1 MNKLNK
7 QDQQKI
13 EMLVEKY
20 SKEQLLNETGLSKKQ
35 IASLIGAGALA
46 GSMIIGNKLSHK
58 DHEHHYEQRQ
68 PKIEY
73 NNPYGINNID
83 YNNIKVKQELVKDY
97 ISRILSLHNKTL
109 DDLRFNPDN
118 LVLACYKYGYDLPL
132 LLAQLQIESRFGTTK
147 RAQDTNSMFSVG
159 AYDDGRDIVKYK
171 DQDSS
176 IVPYIKLIQKD
187 YLLNNRKDVEDLLRN
202 YVNYDGKRY
211 ASNRNYEKDLKLT
224 RDKIL
229 RLYPELENNYEC
241 LD

>member
-1 MNKLNK
+1 
-7 QDQQKI
+7 
-13 EMLVEKY
+13 MLDYFLILILILVLV
-20 SKEQLLNETGLSKKQ
+20 LLHFL
-35 IASLIGAGALA
+35 
-46 GSMIIGNKLSHK
+46 
-58 DHEHHYEQRQ
+58 
-68 PKIEY
+68 
-73 NNPYGINNID
+73 
-83 YNNIKVKQELVKDY
+83 LV
-97 ISRILSLHNKTL
+97 L
-109 DDLRFNPDN
+109 F

-132 LLAQLQIESRFGTTK
+132 LLAQLQIESHFGTTK

-241 LD
+241 VD